1 MAEEL
6 FGVRRGPGEVGEQPY
21 LSQHATLPGTSHHG
35 GPSRFTQAGGELW
48 APPDPASSVLE
59 GLVFETWTNYH
70 KWWVKFGPPELSP
83 TRVSRRPLL
92 EAMVDICRELQPGWR
107 TFPKVM
113 NELPIS
119 GGIQK

>member
-1 MAEEL
+1 ME
-6 FGVRRGPGEVGEQPY
+6 GPQDSP
-21 LSQHATLPGTSHHG
+21 
-35 GPSRFTQAGGELW
+35 R
-48 APPDPASSVLE
+48 LE
-59 GLVFETWTNYH
+59 GSSGLPQTQPVPSWRDLYLRHGPTITSGGSNLAP
-70 KWWVKFGPPELSP
+70 PPELSP